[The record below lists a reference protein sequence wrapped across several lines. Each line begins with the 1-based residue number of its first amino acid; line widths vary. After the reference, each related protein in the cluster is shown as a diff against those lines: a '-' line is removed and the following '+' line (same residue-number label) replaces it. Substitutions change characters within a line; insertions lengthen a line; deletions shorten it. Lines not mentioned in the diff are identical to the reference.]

1 MPVQGKKQQ
10 VVVPSGTAASL
21 VGYSVR
27 LVDSHGGH
35 ETFGENP
42 LNVNL

>member
-1 MPVQGKKQQ
+1 MPVEGKKQQ
-10 VVVPSGTAASL
+10 VVVPSGTAACL
-21 VGYSVR
+21 FGYSER
-27 LVDSHGGH
+27 LADSQGGQ